1 MIFFNNPE
9 FSKKEIDNLKFLTK
23 TKNLGS
29 NGYFTKNCS
38 NWIKNNLKCREAL
51 MVHSCTAALEMT
63 AILINIKKY
72 DEVIM
77 PSYTF
82 VSTANAFVM
91 RGATPV
97 FVDVNYDDANINFEE
112 IKKSISKKTKA
123 VVVVHYAGIACEI
136 EKIKKL
142 CNQKK
147 IFLIEDAA
155 HSILSKKK
163 NKFLG
168 TFGDFGTL
176 SFHET
181 KNVHCGHGG
190 ALIINNKKYIKL
202 ARIIKDKGT
211 DRHAFDHKKIK
222 KYSWK
227 SLGSSFAISEVNA
240 AILYAQLKKAKSII
254 KKRIKIWNY
263 YYKKLRK
270 KNYNNYDI
278 PTIKKNI
285 FHNGHM
291 FYILCKKNSRNQLR
305 TFLKKFNIETHFHY
319 LPLESTV
326 GGKKFG
332 KILKKNNKSFLISKN
347 ILRLPF
353 HNKITKKQ
361 IEFISAKILEFYKY

>member
-1 MIFFNNPE
+1 MINFNNPE
-9 FSKKEIDNLKFLTK
+9 FSKKEFDNLKYLTK
-23 TKNLGS
+23 TKNLAS

-38 NWIKNNLKCREAL
+38 KWIKNNLKCREAL
-51 MVHSCTAALEMT
+51 MVHSCTAALEMA

-181 KNVHCGHGG
+181 KNIHCGQGG
-190 ALIINNKKYIKL
+190 ALIINNKKYIKH

-211 DRHAFDHKKIK
+211 DRYAFDQKQIK

-227 SLGSSFAISEVNA
+227 SLGSSYAISEVNA

-263 YYKKLRK
+263 YYRKLRK
-270 KNYNNYDI
+270 KNYDSYTLPVIKNNI
-278 PTIKKNI
+278 C
-285 FHNGHM
+285 HNGHM

-305 TFLKKFNIETHFHY
+305 ALLKKFNIESHFHY
-319 LPLESTV
+319 LPLESTA

-332 KILKKNNKSFLISKN
+332 KILKKNKKSFLISKN
-347 ILRLPF
+347 ILRLPL
-353 HNKITKKQ
+353 HNNITKKQ
-361 IEFISAKILEFYKY
+361 IEFISAKILEFYEH